1 MTTKTKHGTRWLCTT
16 ALLMAMNIIMS
27 MSVFSVPVPGG
38 HLYLNDVIIC
48 FAALILDPLGAF
60 CVGGVGAFLG
70 DFFFYPTPMFVSL
83 VTHGLQAVVI
93 SLCAHRMMKEKPVI
107 ASLIGVLL
115 GAVIMVVGYSLGRAF
130 IYATP
135 AAAIAKLP
143 YQILQALVGAALST
157 AGVCY
162 QGMFRNP
169 MVSPD
174 ILGASTGAGF
184 GAAVAILLGAGY
196 FGISAAAF
204 CCGLLAVAAAW
215 LVSRLSRTNQTVAL
229 ILAGMMISSLFS
241 AGTSF
246 VKLVADTQQQLP
258 AITYWLMGSLSSIKD
273 KDVLFLSIPVTL
285 GMVPLLVLRWRMNL
299 LTLGEEEAQSMGV
312 NTRRLRG
319 TVIVCATLLTSASVA
334 VSGMIGWVGLVIPH
348 FCRMLFGYDYRRL
361 IPAGA
366 LFGASFLLIVDDI
379 ARLVTTGELPLGILT
394 AFVGAPLFVYLIV
407 TGGRRRVH

>member
-1 MTTKTKHGTRWLCTT
+1 MTAADKRY
-16 ALLMAMNIIMS
+16 ARR
-27 MSVFSVPVPGG
+27 
-38 HLYLNDVIIC
+38 
-48 FAALILDPLGAF
+48 FA
-60 CVGGVGAFLG
+60 V
-70 DFFFYPTPMFVSL
+70 
-83 VTHGLQAVVI
+83 
-93 SLCAHRMMKEKPVI
+93 
-107 ASLIGVLL
+107 L
-115 GAVIMVVGYSLGRAF
+115 GAVFLAALLGSLLLGRYDLSPGQLLHMLWTKVTGGAADWPLSDDKVVF
-130 IYATP
+130 AVRLP
-135 AAAIAKLP
+135 RVAAA
-143 YQILQALVGAALST
+143 ALVGAALAVSG
-157 AGVCY
+157 AAY

-215 LVSRLSRTNQTVAL
+215 LVSRLSRTNQTGTL

-273 KDVLFLSIPVTL
+273 KDVLFLSITVTL

-319 TVIVCATLLTSASVA
+319 AVIVCATLLTSASVA

-407 TGGRRRVH
+407 TGGGRRVH

>member
-1 MTTKTKHGTRWLCTT
+1 MTAADKRY
-16 ALLMAMNIIMS
+16 ARR
-27 MSVFSVPVPGG
+27 
-38 HLYLNDVIIC
+38 
-48 FAALILDPLGAF
+48 FAVLGA
-60 CVGGVGAFLG
+60 VFL
-70 DFFFYPTPMFVSL
+70 
-83 VTHGLQAVVI
+83 A
-93 SLCAHRMMKEKPVI
+93 
-107 ASLIGVLL
+107 VLL
-115 GAVIMVVGYSLGRAF
+115 GSLLVGRYALSPGQLVHMLWTRISGGAADWPISDDKVVFAVRLPRV
-130 IYATP
+130 
-135 AAAIAKLP
+135 AAA
-143 YQILQALVGAALST
+143 ALVGAALAVSG
-157 AGVCY
+157 AAY

-215 LVSRLSRTNQTVAL
+215 LVSRLSRTNQTVTL

-407 TGGRRRVH
+407 TGGGRRVH

>member
-1 MTTKTKHGTRWLCTT
+1 MTAADKRY
-16 ALLMAMNIIMS
+16 ARR
-27 MSVFSVPVPGG
+27 
-38 HLYLNDVIIC
+38 
-48 FAALILDPLGAF
+48 FA
-60 CVGGVGAFLG
+60 V
-70 DFFFYPTPMFVSL
+70 
-83 VTHGLQAVVI
+83 
-93 SLCAHRMMKEKPVI
+93 
-107 ASLIGVLL
+107 L
-115 GAVIMVVGYSLGRAF
+115 GAVFLAMLLGSLLLGR
-130 IYATP
+130 YALSPGQLLHMLWTKVTGGAADWP
-135 AAAIAKLP
+135 LSDDKVVFAVRLPRVAAA
-143 YQILQALVGAALST
+143 ALVGAALAVSG
-157 AGVCY
+157 AAY

-215 LVSRLSRTNQTVAL
+215 LVSRLSRTNQTVTL

-319 TVIVCATLLTSASVA
+319 AVIVCATLLTSASVA

-407 TGGRRRVH
+407 TGGGRRVH

>member
-1 MTTKTKHGTRWLCTT
+1 MSTVFH
-16 ALLMAMNIIMS
+16 NI
-27 MSVFSVPVPGG
+27 
-38 HLYLNDVIIC
+38 LRAADKRYARR
-48 FAALILDPLGAF
+48 FAVLGA
-60 CVGGVGAFLG
+60 VFL
-70 DFFFYPTPMFVSL
+70 
-83 VTHGLQAVVI
+83 A
-93 SLCAHRMMKEKPVI
+93 
-107 ASLIGVLL
+107 VLL
-115 GAVIMVVGYSLGRAF
+115 GSLLAGRYALSPGQLVHMLWTRISGGAADWPISDDKVVFAVRLPRV
-130 IYATP
+130 
-135 AAAIAKLP
+135 AAA
-143 YQILQALVGAALST
+143 ALVGAALAVSG
-157 AGVCY
+157 AAY

-215 LVSRLSRTNQTVAL
+215 LVSRLSKADQAVAL

-273 KDVLFLSIPVTL
+273 KDVVFLAIPVTL
-285 GMVPLLVLRWRMNL
+285 GMIPLFFLRWRMNL

-319 TVIVCATLLTSASVA
+319 AVIVCATLLTSASVA

-366 LFGASFLLIVDDI
+366 LFGAAFLLAVDDI

-394 AFVGAPLFVYLIV
+394 AFVGAPLFLYLIA
-407 TGGRRRVH
+407 TGGGRRVH

>member
-1 MTTKTKHGTRWLCTT
+1 MTAADKRY
-16 ALLMAMNIIMS
+16 ARR
-27 MSVFSVPVPGG
+27 
-38 HLYLNDVIIC
+38 
-48 FAALILDPLGAF
+48 FAVLGA
-60 CVGGVGAFLG
+60 VFL
-70 DFFFYPTPMFVSL
+70 
-83 VTHGLQAVVI
+83 A
-93 SLCAHRMMKEKPVI
+93 
-107 ASLIGVLL
+107 VLL
-115 GAVIMVVGYSLGRAF
+115 GSLLVGRYALSPGQLVHMLWTRITGGAADWPISDDKVVFAVRLPRV
-130 IYATP
+130 
-135 AAAIAKLP
+135 AAA
-143 YQILQALVGAALST
+143 ALVGAALAVSG
-157 AGVCY
+157 AAY

-215 LVSRLSRTNQTVAL
+215 LVSRLSKADQAVSL

-273 KDVLFLSIPVTL
+273 KDVVFLAIPVAL
-285 GMVPLLVLRWRMNL
+285 GMIPLFFLRWRMNL
-299 LTLGEEEAQSMGV
+299 LTVGEEEAQSMGV

-319 TVIVCATLLTSASVA
+319 AVIVCATLLTSASVA

-366 LFGASFLLIVDDI
+366 LFGAAFLLAVDDI

-394 AFVGAPLFVYLIV
+394 AFVGAPLFLYLIA

>member
-1 MTTKTKHGTRWLCTT
+1 MSTVFH
-16 ALLMAMNIIMS
+16 NI
-27 MSVFSVPVPGG
+27 
-38 HLYLNDVIIC
+38 LRAADKRYARR
-48 FAALILDPLGAF
+48 FAVLGA
-60 CVGGVGAFLG
+60 VFL
-70 DFFFYPTPMFVSL
+70 
-83 VTHGLQAVVI
+83 A
-93 SLCAHRMMKEKPVI
+93 
-107 ASLIGVLL
+107 VLL
-115 GAVIMVVGYSLGRAF
+115 GSLLLGR
-130 IYATP
+130 YALSPGQLLHMLWTKVTGGTADWP
-135 AAAIAKLP
+135 LSDDKVVFAVRLPRVAAA
-143 YQILQALVGAALST
+143 ALVGAALAVSG
-157 AGVCY
+157 AAY

-204 CCGLLAVAAAW
+204 CYGLLAVAAAW

-258 AITYWLMGSLSSIKD
+258 AITYWLMGSLSSVKD
-273 KDVLFLSIPVTL
+273 TDVLFLSIPVTL
-285 GMVPLLVLRWRMNL
+285 GMVPLLALRWRMNL

-407 TGGRRRVH
+407 TGGGRRVH

>member
-1 MTTKTKHGTRWLCTT
+1 MTAADKRY
-16 ALLMAMNIIMS
+16 ARR
-27 MSVFSVPVPGG
+27 
-38 HLYLNDVIIC
+38 
-48 FAALILDPLGAF
+48 FAVLGA
-60 CVGGVGAFLG
+60 VFL
-70 DFFFYPTPMFVSL
+70 
-83 VTHGLQAVVI
+83 A
-93 SLCAHRMMKEKPVI
+93 
-107 ASLIGVLL
+107 VLL
-115 GAVIMVVGYSLGRAF
+115 GSLLLGR
-130 IYATP
+130 YALSPGQLLHMLWTKVTGGAADWP
-135 AAAIAKLP
+135 LSDDKVVFAVRLPRVAAA
-143 YQILQALVGAALST
+143 ALVGAALAVSG
-157 AGVCY
+157 AAY

-215 LVSRLSRTNQTVAL
+215 MVSRLSRTNQTVTL

-273 KDVLFLSIPVTL
+273 KDVLFLSIPVAL

-319 TVIVCATLLTSASVA
+319 AVIVCATLLTSASVA

-394 AFVGAPLFVYLIV
+394 AFVGAPLFLYLIA
-407 TGGRRRVH
+407 TGGGRRVH

>member
-1 MTTKTKHGTRWLCTT
+1 MSTVFH
-16 ALLMAMNIIMS
+16 NI
-27 MSVFSVPVPGG
+27 
-38 HLYLNDVIIC
+38 LRAADKRYARR
-48 FAALILDPLGAF
+48 FAVLGA
-60 CVGGVGAFLG
+60 VFL
-70 DFFFYPTPMFVSL
+70 
-83 VTHGLQAVVI
+83 A
-93 SLCAHRMMKEKPVI
+93 
-107 ASLIGVLL
+107 VLL
-115 GAVIMVVGYSLGRAF
+115 GSLLVGRYALSPRQLVHMLWARISGGAADWPLSDDKVVFAVRLPRV
-130 IYATP
+130 
-135 AAAIAKLP
+135 AAA
-143 YQILQALVGAALST
+143 ALVGAALAVSG
-157 AGVCY
+157 AAY

-215 LVSRLSRTNQTVAL
+215 LVSRLSKADQAVAL

-273 KDVLFLSIPVTL
+273 KDVVFLAIPVAL
-285 GMVPLLVLRWRMNL
+285 GMIPLFFLRWRMNL
-299 LTLGEEEAQSMGV
+299 LTVGEEEAQSMGV

-319 TVIVCATLLTSASVA
+319 AVIVCATLLTSASVA

-366 LFGASFLLIVDDI
+366 LFGAAFLLAVDDI

-394 AFVGAPLFVYLIV
+394 AFVGAPLFLYLIA
-407 TGGRRRVH
+407 TGGGRRVH

>member
-1 MTTKTKHGTRWLCTT
+1 MSTVFH
-16 ALLMAMNIIMS
+16 NI
-27 MSVFSVPVPGG
+27 
-38 HLYLNDVIIC
+38 LRAADKRYARR
-48 FAALILDPLGAF
+48 FAVLGA
-60 CVGGVGAFLG
+60 VFL
-70 DFFFYPTPMFVSL
+70 
-83 VTHGLQAVVI
+83 A
-93 SLCAHRMMKEKPVI
+93 
-107 ASLIGVLL
+107 VLL
-115 GAVIMVVGYSLGRAF
+115 GSLLAGRYALSPGQLVHMLWTRISGGAADWPISDDKVVFAVRLPRV
-130 IYATP
+130 
-135 AAAIAKLP
+135 AAA
-143 YQILQALVGAALST
+143 ALVGAALAVSG
-157 AGVCY
+157 AAY

-215 LVSRLSRTNQTVAL
+215 LVSRLSKADQAVAL

-273 KDVLFLSIPVTL
+273 KDVVFLAIPVAL
-285 GMVPLLVLRWRMNL
+285 GMIPLFFLRWRMNL

-366 LFGASFLLIVDDI
+366 LFGAAFLLAVDDI

-394 AFVGAPLFVYLIV
+394 AFVGAPLFLYLIA
-407 TGGRRRVH
+407 TGGGRRVH

>member
-1 MTTKTKHGTRWLCTT
+1 MTAADKRY
-16 ALLMAMNIIMS
+16 ARR
-27 MSVFSVPVPGG
+27 
-38 HLYLNDVIIC
+38 
-48 FAALILDPLGAF
+48 FAVLGA
-60 CVGGVGAFLG
+60 VFL
-70 DFFFYPTPMFVSL
+70 
-83 VTHGLQAVVI
+83 A
-93 SLCAHRMMKEKPVI
+93 
-107 ASLIGVLL
+107 VLL
-115 GAVIMVVGYSLGRAF
+115 GSLLVGRYALSPGQLVHMLWARVTGGAADWPISDDKVVFAVRLPRV
-130 IYATP
+130 
-135 AAAIAKLP
+135 AAA
-143 YQILQALVGAALST
+143 ALVGAALAVSG
-157 AGVCY
+157 AAY

-215 LVSRLSRTNQTVAL
+215 LVSRLSKANQAVAL

-273 KDVLFLSIPVTL
+273 KDVVFLAIPVAL
-285 GMVPLLVLRWRMNL
+285 GMIPLFFLRWRMNL

-319 TVIVCATLLTSASVA
+319 AVIVCATLLTSASVA

-366 LFGASFLLIVDDI
+366 LFGAAFLLAVDDI

-394 AFVGAPLFVYLIV
+394 AFVGAPLFLYLIA
-407 TGGRRRVH
+407 TGGGRRVH

>member
-1 MTTKTKHGTRWLCTT
+1 MSTVFH
-16 ALLMAMNIIMS
+16 NI
-27 MSVFSVPVPGG
+27 
-38 HLYLNDVIIC
+38 LRAADKRYARR
-48 FAALILDPLGAF
+48 FAVLGA
-60 CVGGVGAFLG
+60 VFL
-70 DFFFYPTPMFVSL
+70 
-83 VTHGLQAVVI
+83 A
-93 SLCAHRMMKEKPVI
+93 
-107 ASLIGVLL
+107 VLL
-115 GAVIMVVGYSLGRAF
+115 GSLLVGRYALSPGQLVQMLWTRITGGAADWPISDDKVVFAVRLPRV
-130 IYATP
+130 
-135 AAAIAKLP
+135 AAA
-143 YQILQALVGAALST
+143 ALVGAALAVSG
-157 AGVCY
+157 AAY

-215 LVSRLSRTNQTVAL
+215 LVSRLSKADQAVSL

-273 KDVLFLSIPVTL
+273 KDVVFLAIPVAL
-285 GMVPLLVLRWRMNL
+285 GMIPLFFLRWRMNL
-299 LTLGEEEAQSMGV
+299 LTVGEEEAQSMGV

-319 TVIVCATLLTSASVA
+319 AVIVCATLLTSASVA

-366 LFGASFLLIVDDI
+366 LFGAAFLLAVDDI
-379 ARLVTTGELPLGILT
+379 ARLVTTGELPPGILT
-394 AFVGAPLFVYLIV
+394 AFVGAPLFLYLIA

>member
-1 MTTKTKHGTRWLCTT
+1 MTAADKRY
-16 ALLMAMNIIMS
+16 ARR
-27 MSVFSVPVPGG
+27 
-38 HLYLNDVIIC
+38 
-48 FAALILDPLGAF
+48 FAVLGA
-60 CVGGVGAFLG
+60 VFL
-70 DFFFYPTPMFVSL
+70 
-83 VTHGLQAVVI
+83 A
-93 SLCAHRMMKEKPVI
+93 
-107 ASLIGVLL
+107 VLL
-115 GAVIMVVGYSLGRAF
+115 GSLPLGR
-130 IYATP
+130 YALSPGQLLHMLWTKVTGGAADWP
-135 AAAIAKLP
+135 LSDDKVVFAVRLPRVAAA
-143 YQILQALVGAALST
+143 ALVGAALAVSG
-157 AGVCY
+157 AAY

-285 GMVPLLVLRWRMNL
+285 GMVPLLALRWRMNL

-348 FCRMLFGYDYRRL
+348 LSRRIVGNDCRYLLPMSMV
-361 IPAGA
+361 
-366 LFGASFLLIVDDI
+366 FGAAFLLLVDDL
-379 ARLVTTGELPLGILT
+379 ARCLTAVEIPIGILT
-394 AFVGAPLFVYLIV
+394 AFVGAPFFVYLMV
-407 TGGRRRVH
+407 RREDRL

>member
-1 MTTKTKHGTRWLCTT
+1 MSTVFH
-16 ALLMAMNIIMS
+16 NI
-27 MSVFSVPVPGG
+27 
-38 HLYLNDVIIC
+38 LRAADKRYARR
-48 FAALILDPLGAF
+48 FAVLGA
-60 CVGGVGAFLG
+60 VFL
-70 DFFFYPTPMFVSL
+70 
-83 VTHGLQAVVI
+83 A
-93 SLCAHRMMKEKPVI
+93 
-107 ASLIGVLL
+107 VLL
-115 GAVIMVVGYSLGRAF
+115 GSLLVGRYALSPGQLVHMLWTRISGGAADWPISDDKVVFAVRLPRV
-130 IYATP
+130 
-135 AAAIAKLP
+135 AAA
-143 YQILQALVGAALST
+143 ALVGAALAVSG
-157 AGVCY
+157 AAY

-215 LVSRLSRTNQTVAL
+215 LVSRLSKSHQAVTL

-273 KDVLFLSIPVTL
+273 MDVVFLAIPVAL
-285 GMVPLLVLRWRMNL
+285 GMIPLFFLRWRMNL
-299 LTLGEEEAQSMGV
+299 LTVGEEEAQSMGV

-319 TVIVCATLLTSASVA
+319 AVIVCATLLTSASVA

-366 LFGASFLLIVDDI
+366 LFGAAFLLAVDDI

-394 AFVGAPLFVYLIV
+394 AFVGAPLFLYLIA
-407 TGGRRRVH
+407 TGGGRRVH

>member
-1 MTTKTKHGTRWLCTT
+1 MLWTKVTGGAADWPISDDKV
-16 ALLMAMNIIMS
+16 
-27 MSVFSVPVPGG
+27 VF
-38 HLYLNDVIIC
+38 
-48 FAALILDPLGAF
+48 
-60 CVGGVGAFLG
+60 
-70 DFFFYPTPMFVSL
+70 
-83 VTHGLQAVVI
+83 AVRLPRV
-93 SLCAHRMMKEKPVI
+93 
-107 ASLIGVLL
+107 
-115 GAVIMVVGYSLGRAF
+115 
-130 IYATP
+130 
-135 AAAIAKLP
+135 AAA
-143 YQILQALVGAALST
+143 ALVGAALAVSG
-157 AGVCY
+157 AAY

-215 LVSRLSRTNQTVAL
+215 LVSRLSKADQAVAL

-319 TVIVCATLLTSASVA
+319 AVIVCATLLTSASVA

-407 TGGRRRVH
+407 TGGGRRVH

>member
-1 MTTKTKHGTRWLCTT
+1 MTAADKRY
-16 ALLMAMNIIMS
+16 ARR
-27 MSVFSVPVPGG
+27 
-38 HLYLNDVIIC
+38 
-48 FAALILDPLGAF
+48 FAVLGA
-60 CVGGVGAFLG
+60 VFL
-70 DFFFYPTPMFVSL
+70 
-83 VTHGLQAVVI
+83 A
-93 SLCAHRMMKEKPVI
+93 
-107 ASLIGVLL
+107 VLL
-115 GAVIMVVGYSLGRAF
+115 GSLLVGRYALSAGQLVHMLWARISGGAADWPISDDKVVFAVRLPRV
-130 IYATP
+130 
-135 AAAIAKLP
+135 AAA
-143 YQILQALVGAALST
+143 ALVGAALAVSG
-157 AGVCY
+157 AAY

-215 LVSRLSRTNQTVAL
+215 LVSRLSKADQAVAL

-273 KDVLFLSIPVTL
+273 KDVVFLAIPVTL
-285 GMVPLLVLRWRMNL
+285 GMIPLFFLRWRMNL

-407 TGGRRRVH
+407 TGGGRRVH

>member
-1 MTTKTKHGTRWLCTT
+1 MSTVFH
-16 ALLMAMNIIMS
+16 NI
-27 MSVFSVPVPGG
+27 
-38 HLYLNDVIIC
+38 LRAADKRYARR
-48 FAALILDPLGAF
+48 FAVLGA
-60 CVGGVGAFLG
+60 VFL
-70 DFFFYPTPMFVSL
+70 
-83 VTHGLQAVVI
+83 A
-93 SLCAHRMMKEKPVI
+93 
-107 ASLIGVLL
+107 VLL
-115 GAVIMVVGYSLGRAF
+115 GSLLVGRYALSPGQLVHMLWTRITGGAADWPISDDKVVFAVRLPRV
-130 IYATP
+130 
-135 AAAIAKLP
+135 AAA
-143 YQILQALVGAALST
+143 ALVGAALAVSG
-157 AGVCY
+157 AAY

-215 LVSRLSRTNQTVAL
+215 LVSRLSKADQAVAL
-229 ILAGMMISSLFS
+229 ILVGMMISSLFS

-273 KDVLFLSIPVTL
+273 KDVVFLAIPVTL
-285 GMVPLLVLRWRMNL
+285 GMIPLFFLRWRMNL
-299 LTLGEEEAQSMGV
+299 LTVGEEEAQSMGV

-319 TVIVCATLLTSASVA
+319 AVIVCATLLTSASVA

-366 LFGASFLLIVDDI
+366 LFGAAFLLAVDDI

-394 AFVGAPLFVYLIV
+394 AFVGAPLFLYLIA
-407 TGGRRRVH
+407 TGGGRRVH

>member
-1 MTTKTKHGTRWLCTT
+1 MSRVYTRRFIMLGLVFVL
-16 ALLMAMNIIMS
+16 ALL
-27 MSVFSVPVPGG
+27 G
-38 HLYLNDVIIC
+38 
-48 FAALILDPLGAF
+48 
-60 CVGGVGAFLG
+60 
-70 DFFFYPTPMFVSL
+70 SL
-83 VTHGLQAVVI
+83 
-93 SLCAHRMMKEKPVI
+93 
-107 ASLIGVLL
+107 LL
-115 GAVIMVVGYSLGRAF
+115 GRYALSPGQLLHMLWTKVTGGAADWPLSDDKVLFAVRLPRV
-130 IYATP
+130 
-135 AAAIAKLP
+135 AAA
-143 YQILQALVGAALST
+143 ALVGAALAVSG
-157 AGVCY
+157 AAY

-215 LVSRLSRTNQTVAL
+215 LVSRLSRTNQTVTL

-273 KDVLFLSIPVTL
+273 KDVLFLSIPVAL
-285 GMVPLLVLRWRMNL
+285 GMIPLLVLRWRMNL

-366 LFGASFLLIVDDI
+366 MFGASFLLIVDDI

-407 TGGRRRVH
+407 TGGGRRVH

>member
-1 MTTKTKHGTRWLCTT
+1 MSTVFH
-16 ALLMAMNIIMS
+16 NI
-27 MSVFSVPVPGG
+27 
-38 HLYLNDVIIC
+38 LRAADKRYARR
-48 FAALILDPLGAF
+48 FAVLGA
-60 CVGGVGAFLG
+60 VFL
-70 DFFFYPTPMFVSL
+70 
-83 VTHGLQAVVI
+83 A
-93 SLCAHRMMKEKPVI
+93 
-107 ASLIGVLL
+107 VLL
-115 GAVIMVVGYSLGRAF
+115 GSLLVGRYALSPGQLVHMLWTRITGGAADWPISDDKVVFAVRLPRV
-130 IYATP
+130 
-135 AAAIAKLP
+135 AAA
-143 YQILQALVGAALST
+143 ALVGAALAVSG
-157 AGVCY
+157 AAY

-215 LVSRLSRTNQTVAL
+215 LVSRLSKANQAVAL
-229 ILAGMMISSLFS
+229 ILSGMMISSLFS

-273 KDVLFLSIPVTL
+273 KDVVFLAIPVAL
-285 GMVPLLVLRWRMNL
+285 GMIPLFFLRWRMNL
-299 LTLGEEEAQSMGV
+299 LTVGEEEAQSMGV

-319 TVIVCATLLTSASVA
+319 AVIVCATLLTSASVA

-366 LFGASFLLIVDDI
+366 LFGAAFLLAVDDI

-394 AFVGAPLFVYLIV
+394 AFVGAPLFLYLIA
-407 TGGRRRVH
+407 TGGGRRVH

>member
-1 MTTKTKHGTRWLCTT
+1 MSTVFH
-16 ALLMAMNIIMS
+16 NI
-27 MSVFSVPVPGG
+27 
-38 HLYLNDVIIC
+38 LRAADKRYARR
-48 FAALILDPLGAF
+48 FAVLGA
-60 CVGGVGAFLG
+60 VFL
-70 DFFFYPTPMFVSL
+70 
-83 VTHGLQAVVI
+83 A
-93 SLCAHRMMKEKPVI
+93 
-107 ASLIGVLL
+107 VLL
-115 GAVIMVVGYSLGRAF
+115 GSLLVGRYALSPGQLVHMLWARISGGAADWPISDDKVVFAVRLPRV
-130 IYATP
+130 
-135 AAAIAKLP
+135 AAA
-143 YQILQALVGAALST
+143 ALVGAALAVSG
-157 AGVCY
+157 AAY

-215 LVSRLSRTNQTVAL
+215 LVSRLSKADQAVAL

-273 KDVLFLSIPVTL
+273 KDVVFLAIPVTL
-285 GMVPLLVLRWRMNL
+285 GMIPLFFLRWRMNL
-299 LTLGEEEAQSMGV
+299 LTVGEEEAQSMGV

-319 TVIVCATLLTSASVA
+319 AVIVCATLLTSASVA

-366 LFGASFLLIVDDI
+366 LFGAAFLLAVDDI

-394 AFVGAPLFVYLIV
+394 AFVGAPLFLYLIA
-407 TGGRRRVH
+407 TGGGRRVH

>member
-1 MTTKTKHGTRWLCTT
+1 MSTVFH
-16 ALLMAMNIIMS
+16 NI
-27 MSVFSVPVPGG
+27 
-38 HLYLNDVIIC
+38 LRAADKRYARR
-48 FAALILDPLGAF
+48 FAVLGA
-60 CVGGVGAFLG
+60 VFL
-70 DFFFYPTPMFVSL
+70 
-83 VTHGLQAVVI
+83 A
-93 SLCAHRMMKEKPVI
+93 
-107 ASLIGVLL
+107 VLL
-115 GAVIMVVGYSLGRAF
+115 GSLLVGRYALSPGQLIHMLWTRITGGAADWPISDDKVVFAVRLPRV
-130 IYATP
+130 
-135 AAAIAKLP
+135 AAA
-143 YQILQALVGAALST
+143 ALVGAALAVSG
-157 AGVCY
+157 AAY

-215 LVSRLSRTNQTVAL
+215 LVSRLSKADQAVVL

-273 KDVLFLSIPVTL
+273 KDVVFLAIPVAL
-285 GMVPLLVLRWRMNL
+285 GMIPLFFLRWRMNL
-299 LTLGEEEAQSMGV
+299 LTVGEEEAQSMGV

-319 TVIVCATLLTSASVA
+319 AVIVCATLLTSASVA

-366 LFGASFLLIVDDI
+366 LFGAAFLLAVDDI

-394 AFVGAPLFVYLIV
+394 AFVGAPLFLYLIA